1 MLKMDGLDDAIV
13 GMADVWVPN
22 GAGARTIE
30 KLIYSGDKIVEVLM
44 DRDGM
49 TKEEAYEFVDFNIA
63 DAYMGEDTPIIFWPY
78 INMG

>member
-13 GMADVWVPN
+13 GSADVWVPN

-44 DRDGM
+44 AQGM
-49 TKEEAYEFVDFNIA
+49 TEEEAYEFVDFNIA
-63 DAYMGEDTPIIFWPY
+63 GAYMGEETPVIVWPY
-78 INMG
+78 INMS